1 SADKQLLKEHT
12 FESYIAED
20 LWHYGNLNDYYMWM
34 VATNELFRYS
44 SRPENFH
51 NYKWIKLGFGRLT
64 KEQKNAV
71 LNKVNIYS
79 ELEVTSSSRSNV
91 EVNVKNVNKATGL
104 KLICDRLGI
113 TFDNMVAIG
122 DSLNDK
128 SMIKAAQIGV
138 AMDNAIPEIKEVSDY
153 ITDRSEE
160 HTSELQSRFDLVY
173 LNSFPTRR
181 SSDLNVEVNV
191 KNVNKATGL
200 KLICDRLGITFDNMV
215 AIGDSLNDK
224 SMIKAAQIGVAMDN
238 AIPEIKEVSDYITD
252 SNKSDGVG
260 KFIERLLNEM

>member
-1 SADKQLLKEHT
+1 MVKIENEIKLIAIDMDGTLLNENYEISDYTKSMIVHAQNNGIQVILSTGRPIEFSYNFHLELGLTSDLVTTNGAQVWSADKQLLKEHT

-153 ITDRSEE
+153 ITD
-160 HTSELQSRFDLVY
+160 
-173 LNSFPTRR
+173 
-181 SSDLNVEVNV
+181 
-191 KNVNKATGL
+191 
-200 KLICDRLGITFDNMV
+200 
-215 AIGDSLNDK
+215 
-224 SMIKAAQIGVAMDN
+224 
-238 AIPEIKEVSDYITD
+238 

>member
-1 SADKQLLKEHT
+1 
-12 FESYIAED
+12 
-20 LWHYGNLNDYYMWM
+20 MWM

-44 SRPENFH
+44 STPEKCH
-51 NYKWIKLGFGRLT
+51 NYNRIKLGFGRLK

-128 SMIKAAQIGV
+128 SMLKAAHIGV
-138 AMDNAIPEIKEVSDY
+138 AMDNAIPEIKEV
-153 ITDRSEE
+153 DR
-160 HTSELQSRFDLVY
+160 
-173 LNSFPTRR
+173 
-181 SSDLNVEVNV
+181 
-191 KNVNKATGL
+191 
-200 KLICDRLGITFDNMV
+200 
-215 AIGDSLNDK
+215 K
-224 SMIKAAQIGVAMDN
+224 SV
-238 AIPEIKEVSDYITD
+238 V
-252 SNKSDGVG
+252 
-260 KFIERLLNEM
+260 

>member
-1 SADKQLLKEHT
+1 MDKI
-12 FESYIAED
+12 S
-20 LWHYGNLNDYYMWM
+20 
-34 VATNELFRYS
+34 
-44 SRPENFH
+44 
-51 NYKWIKLGFGRLT
+51 FGRLT

-138 AMDNAIPEIKEVSDY
+138 AMDNAFPDIKELFDY
-153 ITDRSEE
+153 IIIS
-160 HTSELQSRFDLVY
+160 
-173 LNSFPTRR
+173 
-181 SSDLNVEVNV
+181 
-191 KNVNKATGL
+191 K
-200 KLICDRLGITFDNMV
+200 
-215 AIGDSLNDK
+215 
-224 SMIKAAQIGVAMDN
+224 
-238 AIPEIKEVSDYITD
+238 
-252 SNKSDGVG
+252 
-260 KFIERLLNEM
+260 